1 MFPHCEDGCGL
12 VFQSSYSN
20 STGAMVFSK
29 DLRLS
34 LQSLQDSILLH
45 QNHHNNEHMLFA
57 GIRSKNMVAWN
68 SNNNIIAFNDIC
80 GGGGGGKFVFNAP
93 STLIGLATVASMML
107 ITKREHGEH
116 KNAAIKALNAQFSHL
131 QKHILG
137 LLTLLDASNNMDS
150 LYGHLSFLADEDVDK
165 LGPPQCR

>member
-1 MFPHCEDGCGL
+1 MKVEGL
-12 VFQSSYSN
+12 LSITSSQ
-20 STGAMVFSK
+20 

-45 QNHHNNEHMLFA
+45 QNHHNNEHILFA

-68 SNNNIIAFNDIC
+68 SNNNNIASNDIC

-107 ITKREHGEH
+107 MKTST
-116 KNAAIKALNAQFSHL
+116 N
-131 QKHILG
+131 
-137 LLTLLDASNNMDS
+137 LDHPN
-150 LYGHLSFLADEDVDK
+150 ADE
-165 LGPPQCR
+165 LQICNYIRLQFGGGR